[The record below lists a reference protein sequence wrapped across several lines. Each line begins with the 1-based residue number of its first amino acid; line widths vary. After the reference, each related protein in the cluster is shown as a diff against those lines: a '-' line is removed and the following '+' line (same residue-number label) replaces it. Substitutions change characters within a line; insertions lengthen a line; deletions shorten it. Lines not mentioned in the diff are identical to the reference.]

1 MAKVIRSKS
10 VLLIAAIFLIAV
22 VGGVGATI
30 FGHRAAPQ
38 QHIDF
43 NRDIRPIFNA
53 NCMACHGGVKQAS
66 NVSFSYREQA
76 LGHGK
81 SGRPTVVPGNPQASE
96 LMSRI
101 TSKDPDVRMP
111 LNAAPLSEKQIGLL
125 REWIKEGAP
134 WSDYWAFVP
143 PKAQPLPA
151 AKNAAWVRQP
161 LDRFILARLEKEGLA
176 PSPQADKPE
185 LLRRVS
191 LDLTGMPPTPEEQAA
206 FLADTSPNAYE
217 KQVDRLLAS
226 PRYGERWAT
235 MWLDVARYG
244 DSKGFEKDKSRTVW
258 PYRDWVIDAFNR
270 NMPFDQFVIKQLAG
284 DLFPKP
290 GFDDLIAT
298 SFHRQTQANDEGG
311 TDDEEFRIAAMMDRT
326 ATTWSALN
334 GVSFNCVQ
342 CHSHPYDPIRH
353 NEYYKFMAFFNT
365 QRDADIAFDNARPD
379 DWPIL
384 DVPTDRARYPEADRL
399 QKQIAALHDAVVAAS
414 RAAEAGAGQ
423 WKALPI
429 QQATISEALA
439 IKALLDKAQAKG
451 GDASKGGDHKQAKA
465 GDKAGDQ
472 KKPDH
477 QKMAKA
483 GGAKKD
489 GDGEDKRAKR
499 IETLQKDL
507 ARAQA
512 HPPEATLR
520 IADGMAESKGTVP
533 RNTVFELNAS
543 FNTPALTAL
552 KIEVPTASTDA
563 AHSPE
568 KGFIVNHVDA
578 WIVRPD
584 GSADKIAFR
593 LMAPDA
599 VDSLIGD
606 VARDMKANG
615 RGKVK
620 VYEKDK
626 TGRPVEKMVAAKE
639 PEVAP
644 RTPDEVMQSIAAN
657 SGLLADPSFFYT
669 RWVVAV
675 PDRPLQLPAGAKLRL
690 QLTQTEAVNQTI
702 GAAPRVRLFTSND
715 ARWTALAHAPQIARA
730 LADMEQLDHDLA
742 AIPSVQVPVMDEQAG
757 YEKRQTLEYD
767 RGSFLT
773 QIGPNLA
780 PDTPALFPKM
790 PAGMPHNRLT
800 LAKWFF
806 QPGQPLTAR
815 VAVNRYWEQ
824 LFGTG
829 IVESQEDFGSAGD
842 LPSHPELLD
851 WLALHFQDDLHWN
864 QKALVREIV
873 TSATYRQSAVSNAA
887 LREKDPRNRL
897 LARGPQQRLS
907 AEMVRDQAMLASGLL
922 NPQMGGPPVMPAQP
936 DNIWN
941 EVSNNPERWVNATG
955 PDRYRR
961 AVYTF
966 VKRTSLYPSFV
977 TFDAADRTQTTPR
990 RISTNTPLQALVTLN
1005 DPVYHEAAIALAGRM
1020 VKDKGTL
1027 DDRLDYGAR
1036 LVLSRDLD
1044 ADERASLRRLYV
1056 KVAGSAAPASLAGYT
1071 AVGTALL
1078 NLDSALTR

>member
-1 MAKVIRSKS
+1 MARMIQGRA
-10 VLLIAAIFLIAV
+10 VLLMAAVILIAV

-30 FGHRAAPQ
+30 FGHSAAPQ
-38 QHIDF
+38 RQIDF

-66 NVSFSYREQA
+66 NLSFSYREQA

-96 LMSRI
+96 LIARVS
-101 TSKDPDVRMP
+101 SKDPDFRMP
-111 LNAAPLSEKQIGLL
+111 LNAAPLSQKQIGLL
-125 REWIKEGAP
+125 RQWIKEGAQ

-143 PKAQPLPA
+143 PKPQALPA
-151 AKNAAWVRQP
+151 VKKSAWVRQP

-176 PSPQADKPE
+176 PSPEADKPE

-191 LDLTGMPPTPEEQAA
+191 LDLTGLPPTPQEQVA
-206 FLADTSPNAYE
+206 FLADTTANAYD

-258 PYRDWVIDAFNR
+258 PYRDWVIDAFNH

-353 NEYYKFMAFFNT
+353 TEYYKFTAFFNT

-379 DWPIL
+379 DWPVL
-384 DVPTDRARYPEADRL
+384 NVPTDKAQYGEADRL
-399 QKQIAALHDAVVAAS
+399 QKQIAALHDTVVAAS
-414 RAAEAGAGQ
+414 RAAEAGTQ
-423 WKALPI
+423 WKPLPI

-439 IKALLDKAQAKG
+439 IQALLAKAQGKG
-451 GDASKGGDHKQAKA
+451 ADGKKSGGHKQARADGPKKDKPDHPKMA
-465 GDKAGDQ
+465 KAGDQ
-472 KKPDH
+472 KKG
-477 QKMAKA
+477 K
-483 GGAKKD
+483 
-489 GDGEDKRAKR
+489 DGEDKRAKR

-512 HPPEATLR
+512 HPPQASLQ
-520 IADGMAESKGTVP
+520 IKNGMAESKGTVP
-533 RNTVFELNAS
+533 RNTVFELTASLNA
-543 FNTPALTAL
+543 PALTAIR
-552 KIEVPTASTDA
+552 IEVPSASA
-563 AHSPE
+563 EAGHSPE

-578 WIVRPD
+578 WVVRPD
-584 GSADKIAFR
+584 GAADKITFR

-599 VDSLIGD
+599 VDSLIAD

-615 RGKVK
+615 KAKAKEYG
-620 VYEKDK
+620 KDK
-626 TGRPVEKMVAAKE
+626 TGRPVEKQVAAAE
-639 PEVAP
+639 PEAKP
-644 RTPDEVMQSIAAN
+644 RTPDEVMQSVAAN
-657 SGLLADPSFFYT
+657 GGVLADPSLFFA
-669 RWVVAV
+669 RWAVAV
-675 PDRPLQLPAGAKLRL
+675 LDHPIQLLAGAKLRL
-690 QLTQTEAVNQTI
+690 QLTQTESVNQTI

-715 ARWTALAHAPQIARA
+715 ARWTALAHAPQIAKA
-730 LADMEQLDHDLA
+730 LADLEQLDHDLS
-742 AIPSVQVPVMDEQAG
+742 AIPAVQVPVMAEQAG

-773 QIGPNLA
+773 QAGPNLA

-790 PAGMPHNRLT
+790 PANAPHNRLT

-824 LFGTG
+824 LFGIG

-851 WLALHFQDDLHWN
+851 WLALHFQNDLHWN

-873 TSATYRQSAVSNAA
+873 TSATYRQGAMSTAA

-907 AEMVRDQAMLASGLL
+907 AEMVRDQAMLASGLF

-941 EVSNNPERWVNATG
+941 VVSNNPERWINATG

-1020 VKDKGTL
+1020 LKEGKGPL
-1027 DDRLDYGAR
+1027 DTRLNYGAA
-1036 LVLSRDLD
+1036 LVLSRNL
-1044 ADERASLRRLYV
+1044 APEELAPLHRLYIQA
-1056 KVAGSAAPASLAGYT
+1056 AGGMSPASLSGYT

-1078 NLDSALTR
+1078 NLDAALTR